1 MSRAGVGPR
10 FGWAMSTAITV
21 ILIAVPVA
29 EAGGQAD
36 RPDGLPRRRDGQ
48 SRQRRRAPPNV
59 DGDRAVMS
67 QRYPTAPTEEG
78 MS

>member
-1 MSRAGVGPR
+1 MTVV
-10 FGWAMSTAITV
+10 TAPKGDLFTAATM

-29 EAGGQAD
+29 EARGQAD
-36 RPDGLPRRRDGQ
+36 RPEGLPRRRDVQ
-48 SRQRRRAPPNV
+48 RRQRRRAPPNV

-67 QRYPTAPTEEG
+67 QRYLAAPTEEG